1 MLDPHESWSKE
12 TGMSGGPVWDVV
24 KDDCIEVQNHLKT
37 LGSFNGLDLSKG
49 VDQTIIRIPLRTE
62 SQAKISKI
70 VGRVTTTQDIKKA
83 FEEFG
88 DEMKEGGLLFLKSI
102 CKIIIRIDSKTVAAI
117 EIVDNGSNGLGPRNE
132 ILTDFKRLYAAHGQ
146 DRNKEGNVCKT
157 FELNV
162 KYSAG
167 PISSSERYL
176 IQHDMRQSSGE
187 PDLDEWARKGK
198 LFPWTAIAAPLDV
211 R

>member
-1 MLDPHESWSKE
+1 
-12 TGMSGGPVWDVV
+12 MSGGPAWDVV

-37 LGSFNGLDLSKG
+37 FGSFNDLDLSKG
-49 VDQTIIRIPLRTE
+49 VDQTIIRIPLRTK

-70 VGRVTTTQDIKKA
+70 VGRVTTTHDIKKA

-88 DEMKEGGLLFLKSI
+88 AEMKGGGLLFLKSI
-102 CKIIIRIDSKTVAAI
+102 GKIIIRIDTKVEATI
-117 EIVDNGSNGLGPRNE
+117 EIVDNGLNGLEPRNE
-132 ILTDFKRLYAAHGQ
+132 ILTDFKRLYAHGP
-146 DRNKEGNVCKT
+146 DPNEEDNFYKN

-167 PISSSERYL
+167 HISSSERYL
-176 IQHDMRQSSGE
+176 IQHNMRQSSGE
-187 PDLDEWARKGK
+187 PDLDEWARKRK

>member
-1 MLDPHESWSKE
+1 
-12 TGMSGGPVWDVV
+12 MSGGPAWDVV
-24 KDDCIEVQNHLKT
+24 KDDCIEVQNHMKT
-37 LGSFNGLDLSKG
+37 FGSFNDLDLSKG

-62 SQAKISKI
+62 NQAKVSKI
-70 VGRVTTTQDIKKA
+70 VGRVTTTHDIKKA

-102 CKIIIRIDSKTVAAI
+102 CKIIIRIDSNVVARI
-117 EIVDNGSNGLGPRNE
+117 EIVDNGSNGLEPRNK
-132 ILTDFKRLYAAHGQ
+132 ILTDFKRMYAADGP
-146 DRNKEGNVCKT
+146 DPSKSDIFCKN
-157 FELNV
+157 FELSV

-167 PISSSERYL
+167 PSSNIGRYF
-176 IQHDMRQSSGE
+176 IQHNMRQSSGE
-187 PDLDEWARKGK
+187 PDLDEWARKRK